1 MITCLKFRFMLHRST
16 WLHLR
21 FPFSIFLLP
30 IYLLALSISETVI
43 TVNALLALIILHLFL
58 YPASNGYN
66 SYFDKDKESIGGLR
80 HPPPVS
86 KALYF
91 ASLTLDLV
99 AILLGLWIGW
109 EFSLMLLGYGLV
121 SKAYSHPA
129 IRLKKFPLVGWYVA
143 GIFQGWY
150 TFMMS
155 YIAINNIALQEVF
168 TDGKTMMA
176 ASLSTLLL
184 WGSYPMTQIYQHK
197 EDARRGDRTLSLMLG
212 IKGTFLFTTVI
223 FSLADLLFLYFYVN
237 YYGWLHAVIFQA
249 FLLPMLI
256 YFIIWYMKA
265 HKNPRLADFDHTMRL
280 NWISALCLNACF
292 LFLWWIS

>member
-1 MITCLKFRFMLHRST
+1 MLHRST

-30 IYLLALSISETVI
+30 IYLLALSISEMVI
-43 TVNALLALIILHLFL
+43 AVNALLALVILHLFL

-66 SYFDKDKESIGGLR
+66 SYFDKDKESIGGLK
-80 HPPPVS
+80 HPPTVS
-86 KALYF
+86 KELYF
-91 ASLTLDLV
+91 TSLILDLI
-99 AILLGLWIGW
+99 AILLGIWIGW

-129 IRLKKFPLVGWYVA
+129 VRLKKFPLVGWYVA

-150 TFMMS
+150 TFLMS
-155 YIAINNIALQEVF
+155 YIAINNLSIQEVF
-168 TDGKTMMA
+168 SDGKTMMA

-212 IKGTFLFTTVI
+212 IKGTFHFTAVI
-223 FSLADLLFLYFYVN
+223 FSMANLFFLYFYVS
-237 YYGWLHAVIFQA
+237 YYGWPHAVIFQVC
-249 FLLPMLI
+249 LMPMLV
-256 YFIIWYMKA
+256 YFFKWYWKV
-265 HKNPRLADFDHTMRL
+265 HKNPSLADFDHTMRL
-280 NWISALCLNACF
+280 NWISALCLNVCF
-292 LFLWWIS
+292 ALHWWLS

>member
-1 MITCLKFRFMLHRST
+1 MLQRST

-30 IYLLALSISETVI
+30 IYLLALSISEMVI
-43 TVNALLALIILHLFL
+43 AVNALLALVILHLFL

-66 SYFDKDKESIGGLR
+66 SYFDKDKESIGGLK
-80 HPPPVS
+80 HPPTVS
-86 KALYF
+86 KELYF
-91 ASLTLDLV
+91 TSLILDLI
-99 AILLGLWIGW
+99 AILLGIWIGW

-129 IRLKKFPLVGWYVA
+129 VRLKKFPLVGWYVA

-150 TFMMS
+150 TFLMS
-155 YIAINNIALQEVF
+155 YVAINNLSIQEVF
-168 TDGKTMMA
+168 SDGKTMMA

-212 IKGTFLFTTVI
+212 IKGTFHFTAVI
-223 FSLADLLFLYFYVN
+223 FSMANLFFLYFYVS
-237 YYGWLHAVIFQA
+237 YYGWPHAVIFQVC
-249 FLLPMLI
+249 LMPMLV
-256 YFIIWYMKA
+256 YFIKWYWKV
-265 HKNPRLADFDHTMRL
+265 HKNPSLADFDHTMRL
-280 NWISALCLNACF
+280 NWISALCLNVCF
-292 LFLWWIS
+292 ALHWWLS